1 VLVADEFLA
10 RVDDAGGVAERHKNW
25 NSADYADGCHEQHV
39 TASAVPSLS
48 SSLSPR
54 FLPPSRRVRQRWGS
68 GKGSGRTFGGV
79 EIEVELLVGRE
90 TRWRRVA
97 SKRQVEQGWLQSC
110 IE

>member
-1 VLVADEFLA
+1 VVLVADEFLA
-10 RVDDAGGVAERHKNW
+10 GVDDAGGVAERHKNW

-54 FLPPSRRVRQRWGS
+54 FLPPSRRVRR

-90 TRWRRVA
+90 TRWRRVLP
-97 SKRQVEQGWLQSC
+97 SGRLRRDGYNRGLTVS
-110 IE
+110 